1 MPYGKL
7 HQWNKSA
14 SYIVQPRLKIC
25 FFIISEYALIIEKQY
40 PFIFLFHTIL
50 QFKLDKAML
59 AFYLAF
65 EI

>member
-1 MPYGKL
+1 MK
-7 HQWNKSA
+7 QIC
-14 SYIVQPRLKIC
+14 IVYCTTKGDKLKIC